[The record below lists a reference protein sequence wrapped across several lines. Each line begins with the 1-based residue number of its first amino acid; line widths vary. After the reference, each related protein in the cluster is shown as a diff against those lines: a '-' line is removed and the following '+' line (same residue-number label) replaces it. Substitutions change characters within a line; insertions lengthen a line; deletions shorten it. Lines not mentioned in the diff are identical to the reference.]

1 MKMKKVFAILLILAV
16 FAGFVFADD
25 PATPSPSTEKHKITL
40 RTYVEGYIPQ
50 FQFAYVSGANE
61 GESSI
66 TNNGKVDFV
75 NDGNYEGDIVDIA
88 DLSQKGVDVSFKI
101 LLANSKSKIQA
112 KSYDFAVTAGRFTVE
127 RGVKGTDS
135 YLGASSA
142 VLTTNDLAGSTD
154 TYATWNATEVSTGAN
169 SEVLTS
175 GSNGII
181 STIGTELTRSAT
193 VTFNAK
199 DASAEDGEILATFAV
214 SYPQDKTILP
224 NANASEKYED
234 GYTADI
240 TVAITS
246 NN

>member
-1 MKMKKVFAILLILAV
+1 MKKVFAILLV
-16 FAGFVFADD
+16 FAVVAGFAFADD
-25 PATPSPSTEKHKITL
+25 PVTPSPSTENHKITL

-50 FQFAYVSGANE
+50 FQFEYVSGANE

-75 NDGNYEGDIVDIA
+75 NDGNYAGDVVDIA

-112 KSYDFAVTAGRFTVE
+112 KSYDFAVTAGLFTVE
-127 RGVKGTDS
+127 RGKKGTDT

-142 VLTTNDLAGSTD
+142 VLTTKELAGSTD
-154 TYATWNATEVSTGAN
+154 TYATWNAAEVSTGAD

-199 DASAEDGEILATFAV
+199 DASAEDGAILATFAV

-224 NANASEKYED
+224 NANASDKYAA

>member
-1 MKMKKVFAILLILAV
+1 MKKVFAILLVLAV

-25 PATPSPSTEKHKITL
+25 PATPSPSTENHKITL

-50 FQFAYVSGANE
+50 FQFSYESGALT
-61 GESSI
+61 GESST
-66 TNNGKVDFV
+66 TNSNKVDFV
-75 NDGNYEGDIVDIA
+75 DGANYEGNNIVDIA

-142 VLTTNDLAGSTD
+142 VLTTNNLAGSTD

-199 DASAEDGEILATFAV
+199 DASAEDGAILATFAV

>member
-1 MKMKKVFAILLILAV
+1 MKKVFAILLVLALV
-16 FAGFVFADD
+16 VGFAFADD
-25 PATPSPSTEKHKITL
+25 PVTPSPSTENHKITL

-50 FQFAYVSGANE
+50 FQFSYESGALT
-61 GESSI
+61 GESST
-66 TNNGKVDFV
+66 TNSNKVDFL
-75 NDGNYEGDIVDIA
+75 DGVNYEGDIVDIA
-88 DLSQKGVDVSFKI
+88 DLSQKGVDVSFNI

-112 KSYDFAVTAGRFTVE
+112 KSYDFAVTVGRFTVE

-142 VLTTNDLAGSTD
+142 VLTTYSLAGSSE
-154 TYATWNATEVSTGAN
+154 TYATWDAETVSTGAAGETAAVGN
-169 SEVLTS
+169 
-175 GSNGII
+175 NGII
-181 STIGTELTRSAT
+181 SVIGTDLTRSAT

-199 DASAEDGEILATFAV
+199 DASADDGAVLASLAV

-224 NANASEKYED
+224 NKTASEKYEN